1 MATTELRGRRL
12 VGKKK
17 GKKKTR
23 VEKRVD
29 EERKSESQM
38 G

>member
-17 GKKKTR
+17 EKKTGA
-23 VEKRVD
+23 EKRVD
-29 EERKSESQM
+29 EERKNESQM
-38 G
+38 D